1 MPKHNILFV
10 DDSPNILK
18 ALRRTFALEDY
29 SIICATSADEALAV
43 LAHDDIDVVVSDENM
58 PGISGTEFLAQ
69 VREQYPD
76 IVRMMLTGATDIEV
90 AKGAINEG
98 AIARFF
104 TKPWED
110 YELLIG
116 IQQALRV
123 KELEQDNEKLR
134 SSIRERDQ
142 LLQELEGEHPGITE
156 RRLAED
162 GAIIID

>member
-1 MPKHNILFV
+1 MPKYSILFV
-10 DDSPNILK
+10 DDSIFVLK

-29 SIICATSADEALAV
+29 NIVCAESANEALTA
-43 LAHDDIDVVVSDENM
+43 LAHNDIDIIISDENM
-58 PGISGTEFLAQ
+58 PGISGTELLAQ
-69 VREQYPD
+69 VRVQYPD

-98 AIARFF
+98 AITRFF

-116 IQQALRV
+116 IQQALKVR
-123 KELEQDNEKLR
+123 ELERDNEKLR
-134 SSIRERDQ
+134 SSIRERDK
-142 LLQELEGEHPGITE
+142 LLNELEGEHPGITE
-156 RRLAED
+156 RRLTED

>member
-1 MPKHNILFV
+1 MPQYKILFV
-10 DDSPNILK
+10 DDSSCILK
-18 ALRRTFALEDY
+18 ALRRVFALEDY
-29 SIICATSADEALAV
+29 GIVCATSAAEALTV
-43 LAHDDIDVVVSDENM
+43 LSHDDIDVVVSDENM
-58 PGISGTEFLAQ
+58 PGTSGTELLVQ

-76 IVRMMLTGATDIEV
+76 VVRMMLTGATDIEV

-110 YELLIG
+110 WELLLG

-123 KELEQDNEKLR
+123 KELEQENKHLK
-134 SSIRERDQ
+134 SSVKKQDQ
-142 LLQELEGEHPGITE
+142 LLQELEREHPGITE
-156 RRLAED
+156 RRLTED